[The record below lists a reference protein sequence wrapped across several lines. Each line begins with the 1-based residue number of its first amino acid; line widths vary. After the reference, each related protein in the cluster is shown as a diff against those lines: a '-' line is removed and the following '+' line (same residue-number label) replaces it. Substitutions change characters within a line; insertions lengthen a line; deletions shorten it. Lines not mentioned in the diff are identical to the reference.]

1 MNFGIVI
8 FPEVEELDFVGPRAP
23 VCMRRACHV

>member
-8 FPEVEELDFVGPRAP
+8 FPEVEELDFVSRRAP
-23 VCMRRACHV
+23 ARMRRAGHV